1 VKDTEAGESDVPES
15 IEMKGTEAEA
25 EKTAN

>member
-1 VKDTEAGESDVPES
+1 MKEAEAGEADVPDS